1 MRPFCASENEP
12 RDMLTKY
19 VGSEHWGWRQD
30 ERTTAKGAGDGSE
43 PFFIFGCCCPLCSR
57 QSHCL
62 HQIFVFSR
70 SGNSNG
76 AQPFSPLS
84 DPMIFF
90 SYNAFDVFHC
100 MRVCIHVYRSRCRWR
115 TPLRCA
121 HGMNL
126 FHNWIHFNVNI
137 IFFSPAPQS
146 LALLSLMFCCCCG
159 NEGSRLHATPGYC
172 ECLWNMNDQEKVRV
186 FRFGRFRCLHSQ
198 AHACW
203 VARLLS
209 VDDVKLLSV
218 LCVMGFQ
225 CKWEQQRQK
234 VEHCMHIIL
243 TGEGTS
249 DCRKGRIIFMILFSP
264 FEMRLFCCYNDK
276 NRTSRSLTHSVCSL
290 PTSHSIDD
298 GKEQQLAQSST

>member
-1 MRPFCASENEP
+1 MADGLSSIAIPCHYTNNVNHYNYLSIFRATFFLHFRPLLAPRPLFSHNSDGEQKKKQEYNADFRIIWLDMRPFCASENEP

-137 IFFSPAPQS
+137 IFFFSCPTIACSPFVDVLLLLRQWGQS
-146 LALLSLMFCCCCG
+146 PTRYSWLLWVFMKYEWPRKSQSVPFRPLSLP
-159 NEGSRLHATPGYC
+159 SLT
-172 ECLWNMNDQEKVRV
+172 
-186 FRFGRFRCLHSQ
+186 ST
-198 AHACW
+198 
-203 VARLLS
+203 RLL
-209 VDDVKLLSV
+209 
-218 LCVMGFQ
+218 G
-225 CKWEQQRQK
+225 
-234 VEHCMHIIL
+234 
-243 TGEGTS
+243 
-249 DCRKGRIIFMILFSP
+249 
-264 FEMRLFCCYNDK
+264 
-276 NRTSRSLTHSVCSL
+276 RSLVVCWWRK
-290 PTSHSIDD
+290 I
-298 GKEQQLAQSST
+298 A

>member
-1 MRPFCASENEP
+1 MKERRQKELGTAANPFLFLVAAARYALANLIACIKYSFSVAAATATAHNHLAPCPTRWYSFRIMPLMCFIVCASVFMCIVVVAVDAH
-12 RDMLTKY
+12 RCDVHT
-19 VGSEHWGWRQD
+19 GWIYF
-30 ERTTAKGAGDGSE
+30 TTEYISTW
-43 PFFIFGCCCPLCSR
+43 I
-57 QSHCL
+57 
-62 HQIFVFSR
+62 
-70 SGNSNG
+70 
-76 AQPFSPLS
+76 
-84 DPMIFF
+84 
-90 SYNAFDVFHC
+90 
-100 MRVCIHVYRSRCRWR
+100 
-115 TPLRCA
+115 
-121 HGMNL
+121 L
-126 FHNWIHFNVNI
+126 F
-137 IFFSPAPQS
+137 FFSPAPQS

-198 AHACW
+198 THACW